1 MSAEIA
7 SSVTLAARR
16 DRQMV
21 DAAAV
26 GLAGARMK
34 KLTAEAQVD
43 GMADGMIA
51 EMMAAGRRSQDYL
64 GMIES
69 EPPSAHQAGLWEG
82 AGGGECVCVWCGWVG
97 GGEGGGRG
105 GLAERR
111 SQDYPAMIEC
121 IELELC
127 R

>member
-51 EMMAAGRRSQDYL
+51 EMMAAGGASNQPWRQQQ
-64 GMIES
+64 
-69 EPPSAHQAGLWEG
+69 PSGLWEG
-82 AGGGECVCVWCGWVG
+82 TGNDEGCVSLEPIGPGGGE
-97 GGEGGGRG
+97 
-105 GLAERR
+105 
-111 SQDYPAMIEC
+111 
-121 IELELC
+121 
-127 R
+127 